1 MNLHLQNK
9 HILITGGSKG
19 IGLACA
25 GAFLQEGAN
34 VTLVARN
41 SDTLVAAQQELS
53 LTAPAGCKIH
63 VVSADLTQADAAL
76 AALAEAEG
84 FAQPDISATL
94 TRARLASA
102 SRPRR
107 ACVEENNCI

>member
-25 GAFLQEGAN
+25 GAFLQEGAH

-41 SDTLVAAQQELS
+41 SDTLLAAQRELS

-84 FAQPDISATL
+84 LGGPI
-94 TRARLASA
+94 
-102 SRPRR
+102 
-107 ACVEENNCI
+107 